1 MVTLSNIT
9 HSTVALGEVKD
20 FVRVDTDAH
29 DVLLQT
35 LIDSAQQECLNITH
49 NMFGSATVTLKR
61 WEQVYSIDLPYGP
74 IVSIT
79 SVELDGVAAVVDTDY
94 ELKGNYLD
102 IKTAYTDTI
111 EVVYAIGETLPADV
125 KHAIFQ
131 RVKYGYDYGDDLPSA
146 STPRFFDRIIGRYR
160 HHQTY
165 IG

>member
-1 MVTLSNIT
+1 MVTVSSIVF
-9 HSTVALGEVKD
+9 STVALGEVKD

-35 LIDSAQQECLNITH
+35 LIDSAMVECFNITH
-49 NMFGSATVTLKR
+49 NMFGTATVTLKR
-61 WEQVYSIDLPYGP
+61 WEQVYSIDLPYAP

-79 SVELDGVAAVVDTDY
+79 SVLLDGEAAVVDTDY
-94 ELKGNYLD
+94 ELKGTYLD

-111 EVVYAIGETLPADV
+111 EVEYEIGMDLPADV

-131 RVKYGYDYGDDLPSA
+131 RVKYGYDYGDDLAQPE
-146 STPRFFDRIIGRYR
+146 TPRFFDRVIGRYR

-165 IG
+165 VG